1 MRIKIGVV
9 LLVAILAAGC
19 TAKTLP
25 SQPALAVTPVQFS
38 ANEWRTPSQAVVLA
52 DASGTTYMAETFPYV
67 KALTQS
73 FVKAMP
79 EGNTRAKV
87 SGNYDSTLIGFG
99 GKERIVSPLAPFN
112 RSALASKADSL
123 RILGDIHGYGGET
136 PFRDVFAEVQG
147 AIKPTT
153 GVAAVV
159 IFSDGLADNESE
171 AMDAARALVES
182 HSNNVCF
189 HTVHVGDDAAGAR
202 FLQAVAALTS
212 CGSAR
217 EMADVWDANNL
228 MKFTHAVFT
237 GKTAAK
243 AAVKA
248 MDPCAGRIVLRGI
261 EFAFDKAE
269 LSGSS
274 SVILDVAVEQ
284 LQRCPNVPMEIDG
297 HTDSVGPENY
307 NQGLGQRRAET
318 VKGYLVSKGIR
329 FSRLTA
335 RSFGE
340 SRPVA
345 SNDTEDGR
353 QTNRRVELHPRQ

>member
-1 MRIKIGVV
+1 MRIKMGLV
-9 LLVAILAAGC
+9 LLLAIFAAGC

-25 SQPALAVTPVQFS
+25 SQQVRAVTPVQFS
-38 ANEWRTPSQAVVLA
+38 ANEWRIPSQAVVIA

-79 EGNTRAKV
+79 EGTTRAKV
-87 SGNYDSTLIGFG
+87 SGGYDATLIGFG
-99 GKERIVSPLAPFN
+99 GKDRIVSPLAPFN

-123 RILGDIHGYGGET
+123 RILGDLHGYGGET
-136 PFRDVFAEVQG
+136 PFRNVFAEVQE
-147 AIKPTT
+147 AIKATT

-159 IFSDGLADNESE
+159 IFSDGMADVESE
-171 AMDAARALVES
+171 AMDAAKALVES
-182 HSNNVCF
+182 HSGNVCF
-189 HTVHVGDDAAGAR
+189 HTVHVGDDAVGAR
-202 FLQAVAALTS
+202 FLEAVSALTS

-237 GKTAAK
+237 GKAAAK
-243 AAVKA
+243 T
-248 MDPCAGRIVLRGI
+248 DTCAGRIVLRGV

-269 LSGSS
+269 LAGSS
-274 SVILDVAVEQ
+274 SVILDIAVEQ
-284 LQRCPNVPMEIDG
+284 LERCPNVPMEIDG
-297 HTDSVGPENY
+297 HTDSVGPADY
-307 NQGLGQRRAET
+307 NQGLGQRRAEA

-329 FSRLTA
+329 SSRLTA

-340 SRPVA
+340 SRPVT
-345 SNDTEDGR
+345 SNDTDEGR

>member
-1 MRIKIGVV
+1 MRIKIGLV

-25 SQPALAVTPVQFS
+25 SQPALALTPVKFS
-38 ANEWRTPSQAVVLA
+38 ANEWRIPSQAVVIS

-73 FVKAMP
+73 FVKSMP

-87 SGNYDSTLIGFG
+87 SGSYDASLIGFG
-99 GKERIVSPLAPFN
+99 GKERIVSPLARFN

-136 PFRDVFAEVQG
+136 PFRNVFAEVQE
-147 AIKPTT
+147 AIKGTT

-159 IFSDGLADNESE
+159 IFSDGLPDVESE
-171 AMDAARALVES
+171 AMDAARALVAS
-182 HSNNVCF
+182 HANNVCF

-202 FLQAVAALTS
+202 FLQAVSALTS

-237 GKTAAK
+237 GKAAAK
-243 AAVKA
+243 AV
-248 MDPCAGRIVLRGI
+248 DPCAGRIVLRGI

-269 LSGSS
+269 LTGSS

-284 LQRCPNVPMEIDG
+284 LQRCPNVPMEVDG

>member
-1 MRIKIGVV
+1 MRIKIGLV
-9 LLVAILAAGC
+9 LLVAIFAAGC

-25 SQPALAVTPVQFS
+25 SQPVRAVTPVKIS
-38 ANEWRTPSQAVVLA
+38 ANEWRIPSQAVVIA

-79 EGNTRAKV
+79 EGNTRAKI
-87 SGNYDSTLIGFG
+87 SGNYDATLIGFG

-136 PFRDVFAEVQG
+136 PFRNVFTEVQE
-147 AIKPTT
+147 AIKATT

-159 IFSDGLADNESE
+159 IFSDGLADVESE

-189 HTVHVGDDAAGAR
+189 HTVQVGDDAAGAR
-202 FLQAVAALTS
+202 FLQAVSALTS

-237 GKTAAK
+237 GQASAK
-243 AAVKA
+243 AVN
-248 MDPCAGRIVLRGI
+248 PCAGRIVLRGI

-269 LSGSS
+269 LTGSS
-274 SVILDVAVEQ
+274 SVILDIAVEE
-284 LQRCPNVPMEIDG
+284 LERCPNVPMEIDG
-297 HTDSVGPENY
+297 HTDSVGAEGY
-307 NQGLGQRRAET
+307 NQGLGQRRAEA

-329 FSRLTA
+329 SSRLTA

-340 SRPVA
+340 TRPFA
-345 SNDTEDGR
+345 SNDTDDGR

>member
-1 MRIKIGVV
+1 MRIKLGFV

-38 ANEWRTPSQAVVLA
+38 ANEWRIPSQAIVIA
-52 DASGTTYMAETFPYV
+52 DASGTTYMEETFPFV

-73 FVKAMP
+73 FVQSMP

-87 SGNYDSTLIGFG
+87 SGSYDASLIGFG
-99 GKERIVSPLAPFN
+99 GKERVVRSLLPFDRSELARIAN
-112 RSALASKADSL
+112 SL
-123 RILGDIHGYGGET
+123 RVLGDIHGYGGET
-136 PFRDVFAEVQG
+136 PFRNVFAEVQKALEG
-147 AIKPTT
+147 KT

-159 IFSDGLADNESE
+159 IFSDGLADIESE
-171 AMDAARALVES
+171 AMDAAKALVAS
-182 HSNNVCF
+182 HANNVCF
-189 HTVHVGDDAAGAR
+189 HTVHVGDDAEGAR
-202 FLQAVAALTS
+202 FLQAVSALTS

-217 EMADVWDANNL
+217 EMADVWDANKM
-228 MKFTHAVFT
+228 MKFTHTVFT
-237 GKTAAK
+237 GKAAAK
-243 AAVKA
+243 AAPKA
-248 MDPCAGRIVLRGI
+248 DPCAGRMVLRGV
-261 EFAFDKAE
+261 EFGFDKAE
-269 LSGSS
+269 ITGSS

-284 LQRCPNVPMEIDG
+284 LQRCPNIPMEIDG
-297 HTDSVGPENY
+297 HTDSIGAENY
-307 NQGLGQRRAET
+307 NQGLGQRRAEA
-318 VKGYLVSKGIR
+318 VKDYFVSKGVR
-329 FSRLTA
+329 SSRLTA